1 MANKF
6 FVEFCPCPTYL
17 KINAI
22 NKRIYNMGLYFL
34 FPGNPY
40 YLLSTVL
47 LELVVKEFILFTR
60 DILTLSDI

>member
-1 MANKF
+1 
-6 FVEFCPCPTYL
+6 
-17 KINAI
+17 
-22 NKRIYNMGLYFL
+22 MGLYFL